1 MTMIGDEPE
10 SANWQTSWPGWPNK
24 PGKTAKCKPGKPG
37 GKVSGQA
44 PRRKKSLKQN
54 RKRKI

>member
-10 SANWQTSWPGWPNK
+10 SANWQTSWPNK